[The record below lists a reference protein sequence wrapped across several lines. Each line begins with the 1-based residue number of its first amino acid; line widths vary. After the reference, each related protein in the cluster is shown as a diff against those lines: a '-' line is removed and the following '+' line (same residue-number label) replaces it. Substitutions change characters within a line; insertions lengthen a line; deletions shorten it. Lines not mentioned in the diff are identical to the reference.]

1 MHAHGSSK
9 QLQERQQAA
18 AKGKIKA
25 LASQVDN
32 FCFSKIPVTKSFR
45 NLDSFLCASDFFKC
59 ATRRAAR
66 S

>member
-1 MHAHGSSK
+1 MIVYVMHAHGSSK

-32 FCFSKIPVTKSFR
+32 FCFCKNFCYKVVSKSR
-45 NLDSFLCASDFFKC
+45 
-59 ATRRAAR
+59 
-66 S
+66 